1 MADKTIDF
9 AHVDAVKT
17 YGASSATSAGAG
29 DLSGDSATAS
39 ATKRGLQPPE
49 FLAHMSAEERQEL
62 ETKLKRKIDLRLMP
76 AIILM
81 VRTITPRLLRCL

>member
-9 AHVDAVKT
+9 AHVDAVRT
-17 YGASSATSAGAG
+17 QGASSATSAGAG
-29 DLSGDSATAS
+29 DSPGDATSSAA
-39 ATKRGLQPPE
+39 KRGLQPPE
-49 FLAHMSAEERQEL
+49 FLVHMSAEERAEL

-81 VRTITPRLLRCL
+81 VRATTAVFFRLTL